1 MVGLIK
7 LLEDDLN
14 ILLGGIVC
22 VLVIVII
29 LFKLS
34 SNLISDL
41 IARKE
46 ALTLDNLGYNLL
58 NTHRF
63 KTPIDLDII
72 ELRSSEQKKYI
83 GDHWMFHCLGNLLNC
98 SLSKEL
104 VTSSLQIKSLWRPIQ
119 SI

>member
-1 MVGLIK
+1 MAGLIK

-14 ILLGGIVC
+14 ILLSGIVC

-29 LFKLS
+29 LFKLG

-63 KTPIDLDII
+63 KTPTDLDII
-72 ELRSSEQKKYI
+72 ELRSSNRKSILVII
-83 GDHWMFHCLGNLLNC
+83 GCF
-98 SLSKEL
+98 
-104 VTSSLQIKSLWRPIQ
+104 VA
-119 SI
+119 